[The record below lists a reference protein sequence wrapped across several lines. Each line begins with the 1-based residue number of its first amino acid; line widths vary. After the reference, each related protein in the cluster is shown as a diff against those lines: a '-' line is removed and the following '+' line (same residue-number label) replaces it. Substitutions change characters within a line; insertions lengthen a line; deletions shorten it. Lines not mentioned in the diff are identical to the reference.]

1 MMTAEEVRKL
11 SDQDLQAK
19 LAQLKG
25 ELAEMK
31 RINRISPLDNP
42 MRITSTRKAVARLST
57 ELTQRKA

>member
-11 SDQDLQAK
+11 SDQDLHAK

-57 ELTQRKA
+57 EVTQRKA

>member
-1 MMTAEEVRKL
+1 MTAEEVRKL

>member
-1 MMTAEEVRKL
+1 MTAEEVRKL
-11 SDQDLQAK
+11 SDQDLHAK

-57 ELTQRKA
+57 EVTQRKA